1 MGKTQETIKST
12 KKKWMKNL
20 ALLGY
25 IDRKSRA
32 RLNSKNLRYS
42 IQSKEE
48 EKLNENPLNY
58 KKNFI

>member
-48 EKLNENPLNY
+48 EKIE
-58 KKNFI
+58 